1 MYYTIYKVT
10 LLKGS
15 LTGYYY
21 FGQHRTNN
29 INDNYAGSGKIIRDY
44 YGKYGKIKNETYKK
58 EILGLF
64 NSLDELN
71 NAEEKTIGTKYKDD
85 PLCLNLKAGG
95 NAIGVCD
102 DTRKLLSESH
112 KGKHQSEESKL
123 KISKNNG
130 MKNKEVSKRVGEK
143 HIGVS
148 HPMSEESRKKQS
160 ETMKRKYASGEIK
173 ANIHHNGNGGYKMTE
188 EQKKRISE
196 ATKEAMNRPEVKEK
210 ISKAKIGNK
219 NAKGHIVSDE
229 TKMKMKPWLGYRW
242 KKDPETGKRI
252 FYKDE

>member
-1 MYYTIYKVT
+1 MYYTIYKIT

-15 LTGYYY
+15 LTGHYY

-29 INDNYAGSGKIIRDY
+29 INDNYAGSGKIIRNY
-44 YGKYGKIKNETYKK
+44 YDKYGKTKNVTYVK

-71 NAEEKTIGTKYKDD
+71 DAEEKIIGTKYKDD

-95 NAIGVCD
+95 NAIGISD
-102 DTRKLLSESH
+102 ETRNILSESH

-160 ETMKRKYASGEIK
+160 ETLKRKYASGEIK
-173 ANIHHNGNGGYKMTE
+173 VNINHFGNKGYKMNE
-188 EQKKRISE
+188 EQKKKISE

-210 ISKAKIGNK
+210 ISKAKIGNN
-219 NAKGHIVSDE
+219 NAKGHNVSE
-229 TKMKMKPWLGYRW
+229 ESKMKMKPWLGYHW